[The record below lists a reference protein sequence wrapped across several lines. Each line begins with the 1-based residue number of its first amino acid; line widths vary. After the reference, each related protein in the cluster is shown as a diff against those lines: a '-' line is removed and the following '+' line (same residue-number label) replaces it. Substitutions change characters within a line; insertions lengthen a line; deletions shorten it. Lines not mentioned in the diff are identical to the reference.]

1 MPAMQ
6 RRHFHTIALGWAA
19 ATVLPAAHA
28 QDSLREGTE
37 YRRLAK
43 PVPVD
48 TGPGQVE
55 VLEFFA
61 YSCIHCYRFEPLMTD
76 WMRKLPKEIVV
87 RRVPVGFNAAFEPM
101 QRLYYTLEALG
112 RLGDLHEKAFKAVH
126 EERARFNTADA
137 VIAWA
142 AQQGVDRQQFA
153 QTYQSFGVSGKVKRA
168 LQLQDAYEVDA
179 TPSLGIAGRYLVP
192 GQAARTL
199 TVADAL
205 IARVRQA

>member
-1 MPAMQ
+1 MQ
-6 RRHFHTIALGWAA
+6 RRHFHATLLGLGAA
-19 ATVLPAAHA
+19 ATLPAAFAQA
-28 QDSLREGTE
+28 QDGLREGTD
-37 YRRLAK
+37 YRRLNK
-43 PVPVD
+43 PAPVD

-61 YSCIHCYRFEPLMTD
+61 YSCIHCYRFEPLMTA

-101 QRLYYTLEALG
+101 QRLYFTLEAMG
-112 RLGDLHEKAFKAVH
+112 RLGDLHEKAFKAIH
-126 EERARFNTADA
+126 EERERFNSLDA
-137 VIAWA
+137 VAAWA
-142 AQQGVDRQQFA
+142 AKQGLDRQAFT

-168 LQLQDAYEVDA
+168 LQLQDAYEVEA
-179 TPSLGIAGRYLVP
+179 TPSLGIAGRFIVP

-199 TVADAL
+199 VVADAL